1 MLDYEKVM
9 FVVFIAFLVC
19 TFAYTIKAF
28 VTQFIIYQKH
38 RDLFDMC
45 IEQRFPFTI
54 ISFNKAHTYLKE
66 DTELAAKIPDK
77 LKKSIRTID
86 QIDRISETIRWAI
99 FIAIILSCSILYI
112 HEYGFHIQD
121 IIKFFQQISQV
132 IRNTP

>member
-1 MLDYEKVM
+1 MLDYEKVI
-9 FVVFIAFLVC
+9 FVVFIAFLGC

-54 ISFNKAHTYLKE
+54 ISFKKARMYLNE

-77 LKKSIRTID
+77 LKKSIRTIV
-86 QIDRISETIRWAI
+86 QIERISKIIRWAI
-99 FIAIILSCSILYI
+99 FIAFILLCLTLYI
-112 HEYGFHIQD
+112 HEYGCNIYK
-121 IIKFFQQISQV
+121 I
-132 IRNTP
+132 